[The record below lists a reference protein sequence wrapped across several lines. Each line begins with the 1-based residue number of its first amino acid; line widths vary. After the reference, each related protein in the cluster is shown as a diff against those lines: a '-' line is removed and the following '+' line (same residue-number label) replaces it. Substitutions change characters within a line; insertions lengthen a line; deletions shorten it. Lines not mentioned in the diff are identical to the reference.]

1 MSALAKKT
9 IMHLSKKYGPA
20 AVEKFGKP
28 GNPLDVAGSKVGIT
42 FNPSRR
48 VINTSSAH
56 QIMEYLKS
64 NGTGAEKQ
72 DELMDLFFK
81 RYFEEA
87 EDLSKVERLLE
98 CVETVGLDKVEIEKM
113 LEEGNGESVM
123 AKDEKYKRG
132 GVSGVPFF
140 FIGGYKF
147 SGAQPPE
154 VFEEILNEI
163 IEEE

>member
-1 MSALAKKT
+1 MS
-9 IMHLSKKYGPA
+9 
-20 AVEKFGKP
+20 
-28 GNPLDVAGSKVGIT
+28 
-42 FNPSRR
+42 
-48 VINTSSAH
+48 
-56 QIMEYLKS
+56 Q
-64 NGTGAEKQ
+64 
-72 DELMDLFFK
+72 
-81 RYFEEA
+81 
-87 EDLSKVERLLE
+87 